1 LKHLETESRYAT
13 PVEQAVLVKYT
24 GWGGLSE
31 AFKEAQEGRWKERY
45 QELKDLLS
53 ESEYRSASRSTIN
66 AHYTD
71 PEIARRVWKVV
82 LRLGYSGGPTLEPA
96 AGVGHFFGVRPLGT
110 PIEMHGIEM
119 DSISG
124 RIAQHLY
131 QSADIRIMPYENVR
145 MDENRYNLIISNV
158 PFSEVKPYE
167 DTRTRTPGLDGRYA
181 LHDFYFLKSLYGTR
195 PGGIIAFI
203 TSRYTMDKESTE
215 VREKMAQT
223 ADFVGAIRLPN
234 NTFRAIANTEVVT
247 DIVFLQ
253 KRSPEQTP
261 SELTRK
267 FITTGEIPL
276 EGTEGTRGVRVNQYF
291 IDNPQF
297 VLGRSELAGTMYRA
311 NEYTVTSE
319 SEDLYG
325 EIDKAIALLPENI
338 MSVMIE
344 NRTRELEEKDSAGAA
359 MAGDSLLNGSYAIG
373 EDTRL
378 YQKHPT
384 TGVVELCSL
393 YEEEAA
399 NSEKIICIMKM
410 VTLKESLKKAIQHY
424 YSDQPLDVQRELA
437 RMNELY
443 DAFVK
448 EYGYLAEKKNWRL
461 IHKDPDATLLCS
473 LENWNPKTKT
483 ATKADIFKGISFA
496 RKSHVTSVEK
506 PADALVL
513 SLSRFGYLNVP
524 YMEAITGTEREQLM
538 SQLVEQGMVYV
549 EPQEYKASRTIKY
562 VTSDDYLS
570 GNVRKKLALAQELAE
585 KDPSLF
591 MGNVTALRKVLPA
604 PLGPEDISI
613 RINSPIV
620 GEEHIKAFISSLL
633 EGRSQDV
640 QILHLSIN
648 GKWEIRAWGT
658 DWNKRTQEYG
668 TEDLDAI
675 GIINLMMNGKPVKVF
690 DKDEGDNLILN
701 AEKTALVEDKAEA
714 INNAFQEWVW
724 AKAERAGDI
733 ALRYNEV
740 FNSHVE
746 RTFTYPERLLD
757 PMAKVFFS
765 GCNFPFPMRPHQA
778 DAVWRILQQKNVM
791 LAHTVGAGKTLE
803 MICAAMELRRLGLR
817 AKPMIVCP
825 DHLIGQWA
833 DNFRQAY
840 PNARLLI
847 ADDQNWHKDNRKTF
861 INKIATGDW
870 DAVVIRSESFK
881 MIPVSKELQESFF
894 YSKIAEYKQILS
906 ETDEGYG
913 KRRSR
918 SIKDVEKAIKRYEE
932 KIKQLADIKQ
942 DEGVIPFDKLG
953 VDQLMID
960 EADIYKNLEYY
971 TQLTNVRGLGSALGS
986 DRAFDMMLKVRYVQS
1001 IDGGVVFAT
1010 GTPISNTLVEG
1021 YTMQR
1026 FLQPEVLKANRL
1038 EAFDEWARQYAET
1051 VTQMELNNTGTGY
1064 VAVTR
1069 FSKIVNVP
1077 ELVTSLRQCWDIQT
1091 AHNLEENGIFVP
1103 GVNLPIMNQVNVAAP
1118 GSPLMKSYLI
1128 YLQERES
1135 RLRGRA
1141 EKGADNI
1148 LSIMTDGRKAA
1159 IDMRLIHPSL
1169 PDDPDSKLN
1178 MSIRKIWDIYEKY
1191 KNERYATAVFFDKPR
1206 SYSKDGRLRFDAV
1219 KEMKERLAALGV
1231 EASEIADMREC
1242 KTFEDR
1248 YLLSVEVNEGKK
1260 RIIFGSTD
1268 TMGAGVNFQRL
1279 LKSIIHVDAPWR
1291 PRDIEQQNGRG
1302 YRQGNTTGT
1311 LDVYNMVTKG
1321 SLDTGLWNVLETKA
1335 IAIRQVMD
1343 GSDRA
1348 TREIEENYYGS
1359 VKELSIDNPLMKEA
1373 IELDHAIKKL
1383 KSLQKG
1389 FRNEV
1394 ANASRQLKLL
1404 PSETDRLKE
1413 EVEKIRGDISLRAA
1427 ESKGDDF
1434 LMVLNGKERRERREA
1449 GLELIK
1455 LSKLLNEKARGSR
1468 KEAQK
1473 EVGSY
1478 AGFPLTIRATG
1489 LWDNHFAEIYAQG
1502 KHNSYGAEVRSDSD
1516 PVGLIRSLH
1525 HSIYRGMENKL
1536 LSCER
1541 MLASKEATRPG
1552 LEKMAS
1558 SRFTKAVELEQKE
1571 ARYKEAVEA
1580 IQEHNEKH
1588 LARASEYPFDWETLD
1603 EWSVEKVALEAQ
1615 RYLGGTSTIM
1625 IAKKSEELAP
1635 SSSSIGQRVRNLYA
1649 IELPESLLKSIDEKM
1664 CGGKLKPQRAM
1675 EIVESAIRDFA
1686 ARGPRWNE
1694 GNGDGLLGSYRRSE
1708 GGASVG
1714 DILIKKASGPD
1725 RQTYKAFLVNR
1736 DGSEKCLGSD
1746 GNLLA
1751 VKERARRFYIFNSVA
1766 SGLRREVELAKTSDQ
1781 SVSSEREGQNA
1792 GLEC

>member
-1 LKHLETESRYAT
+1 
-13 PVEQAVLVKYT
+13 
-24 GWGGLSE
+24 
-31 AFKEAQEGRWKERY
+31 
-45 QELKDLLS
+45 
-53 ESEYRSASRSTIN
+53 
-66 AHYTD
+66 
-71 PEIARRVWKVV
+71 
-82 LRLGYSGGPTLEPA
+82 
-96 AGVGHFFGVRPLGT
+96 
-110 PIEMHGIEM
+110 
-119 DSISG
+119 
-124 RIAQHLY
+124 
-131 QSADIRIMPYENVR
+131 
-145 MDENRYNLIISNV
+145 
-158 PFSEVKPYE
+158 
-167 DTRTRTPGLDGRYA
+167 
-181 LHDFYFLKSLYGTR
+181 
-195 PGGIIAFI
+195 
-203 TSRYTMDKESTE
+203 
-215 VREKMAQT
+215 
-223 ADFVGAIRLPN
+223 
-234 NTFRAIANTEVVT
+234 
-247 DIVFLQ
+247 
-253 KRSPEQTP
+253 
-261 SELTRK
+261 
-267 FITTGEIPL
+267 
-276 EGTEGTRGVRVNQYF
+276 
-291 IDNPQF
+291 
-297 VLGRSELAGTMYRA
+297 
-311 NEYTVTSE
+311 
-319 SEDLYG
+319 
-325 EIDKAIALLPENI
+325 
-338 MSVMIE
+338 
-344 NRTRELEEKDSAGAA
+344 
-359 MAGDSLLNGSYAIG
+359 
-373 EDTRL
+373 
-378 YQKHPT
+378 
-384 TGVVELCSL
+384 
-393 YEEEAA
+393 
-399 NSEKIICIMKM
+399 
-410 VTLKESLKKAIQHY
+410 
-424 YSDQPLDVQRELA
+424 
-437 RMNELY
+437 MNELY
-443 DAFVK
+443 DSFIG
-448 EYGYLAEKKNWRL
+448 EYGYLNEKKNWRL

-473 LENWNPKTKT
+473 LENWNPKTRT
-483 ATKADIFKGISFA
+483 ATKADVFKGISFA
-496 RKSHVTSVEK
+496 RKAHVTSVEK

-524 YMEAITGTEREQLM
+524 YMESVAGTDREQLM
-538 SQLVEQGMVYV
+538 SQLVEQGMVYL
-549 EPQEYKASRTIKY
+549 EPEEYKTSRSIKY
-562 VTSDDYLS
+562 MTSDDYLS
-570 GNVRKKLALAQELAE
+570 GNVRKKLELAQEMAE
-585 KDPSLF
+585 KDPGLF
-591 MGNVTALRKVLPA
+591 LGNVAALRKVLPA

-620 GEEHIKAFISSLL
+620 GEEHIRVFVSSLL
-633 EGRSQDV
+633 DGREEDM

-648 GKWEIRAWGT
+648 GRWEIKTWGT

-668 TEDLDAI
+668 TEDLDAV

-690 DKDEGDNLILN
+690 DKDENDALVLN
-701 AEKTALVEDKAEA
+701 PEKTALVENKAEA

-724 AKAERAGDI
+724 ADNDRAADI
-733 ALRYNEV
+733 ARRYNEV

-746 RTFTYPERLLD
+746 RTFTHPERLLD
-757 PMAKVFFS
+757 PMAKVYFS
-765 GCNFPFPMRPHQA
+765 GCNFPYPMRPHQA

-791 LAHTVGAGKTLE
+791 LAHSVGAGKTLE
-803 MICAAMELRRLGLR
+803 LVCAAMELRRLGLR

-825 DHLIGQWA
+825 DHLIGQWS

-847 ADDQNWHKDNRKTF
+847 ADDQNWHKDNRKIF

-894 YSKIAEYKQILS
+894 YSKIAEYKQILAES
-906 ETDEGYG
+906 DEGYG
-913 KRRSR
+913 RRRSR

-971 TQLTNVRGLGSALGS
+971 TQLANVRGLGSAMGS

-1064 VAVTR
+1064 VPVTR

-1091 AHNLEENGIFVP
+1091 AHNLEEKRIFVP
-1103 GVNLPIMNQVNVAAP
+1103 GVNLPILNQVNVAAP
-1118 GSPLMKSYLI
+1118 GSPLMKSYLR

-1135 RLRGRA
+1135 RLHGRA

-1159 IDMRLIHPSL
+1159 IDMRLVHPSL
-1169 PDDPDSKLN
+1169 PNDPNSKLN
-1178 MSIRKIWDIYEKY
+1178 ISIQKIWELYEKY
-1191 KNERYATAVFFDKPR
+1191 KKERYTTAVFFDKPR
-1206 SYSKDGRLRFDAV
+1206 SYSRDGDLRFDAV
-1219 KEMKERLAALGV
+1219 KEMKERLTALGV
-1231 EASEIADMREC
+1231 EPSEIADMREC

-1343 GSDRA
+1343 GSDKA

-1394 ANASRQLKLL
+1394 ANATRQLKLL
-1404 PSETDRLKE
+1404 PSESDRLKE
-1413 EVEKIRGDISLRAA
+1413 ELEKIRTDISLRAL
-1427 ESKGDDF
+1427 ESKGDEF
-1434 LMVLNGKERRERREA
+1434 KMALGGKEYGERREA

-1455 LSKLLNEKARGSR
+1455 VARLLNEKSR
-1468 KEAQK
+1468 ASQKEAQK
-1473 EVGSY
+1473 TVGSY
-1478 AGFPLTIRATG
+1478 AGFPLTIRVSG
-1489 LWDNHFAEIYAQG
+1489 LWDNHYAEIYAQG
-1502 KHNSYGAEVRSDSD
+1502 KHNAYGAEVRADSD
-1516 PVGLIRSLH
+1516 PVGLIRSVH
-1525 HSIYRGMENKL
+1525 HSIYKGMESKL

-1552 LEKMAS
+1552 LERMAS
-1558 SRFTKAVELEQKE
+1558 SRFTKAADLEQKE
-1571 ARYKEAVEA
+1571 ARYKEVVED
-1580 IQEHNEKH
+1580 IQEHNKKH
-1588 LARASEYPFDWETLD
+1588 TERATEYRFDWEEFD
-1603 EWSVEKVALEAQ
+1603 EWTGEKVEQ
-1615 RYLGGTSTIM
+1615 EVERYLGTTSTFLITQ
-1625 IAKKSEELAP
+1625 KSGEITIT
-1635 SSSSIGQRVRNLYA
+1635 SSQIGERVKNLYA
-1649 IELPESLLKSIDEKM
+1649 IELPKTLLTSIDNGVSE
-1664 CGGKLKPQRAM
+1664 GKLKPERAM
-1675 EIVESAIRDFA
+1675 EIVEDAIKDFE

-1694 GNGDGLLGSYRRSE
+1694 GNGDGLSGSFRRSE
-1708 GGASVG
+1708 GCTRAG
-1714 DILIKKASGPD
+1714 DMLVKNVLGPD
-1725 RQTYKAFLVNR
+1725 GQLYKVYLVSKDESEKYLGC
-1736 DGSEKCLGSD
+1736 DGS
-1746 GNLLA
+1746 LLA
-1751 VKERARRFYIFNSVA
+1751 VKERARRFYIFNNVA
-1766 SGLRREVELAKTSDQ
+1766 TRLRREAELMKVSDQ
-1781 SVSSEREGQNA
+1781 SVSSQRDVRGS
-1792 GLEC
+1792 GLEY

>member
-1 LKHLETESRYAT
+1 M
-13 PVEQAVLVKYT
+13 
-24 GWGGLSE
+24 
-31 AFKEAQEGRWKERY
+31 
-45 QELKDLLS
+45 
-53 ESEYRSASRSTIN
+53 
-66 AHYTD
+66 
-71 PEIARRVWKVV
+71 

-96 AGVGHFFGVRPLGT
+96 AGVGHFFGVRPLGV

-145 MDENRYNLIISNV
+145 MEENRYNLIISNV
-158 PFSEVKPYE
+158 PFSDVRPYE
-167 DTRTRTPGLDGRYA
+167 DSRTRTPGLDGRYA

-195 PGGIIAFI
+195 PGGIVAFI
-203 TSRYTMDKESTE
+203 TSRYTLDKESTE
-215 VREKMAQT
+215 VREKIAES
-223 ADFVGAIRLPN
+223 ANIVGAIRLPN
-234 NTFRAIANTEVVT
+234 DTFKGIASTEVVT

-253 KRSPEQTP
+253 KRSPSQEL

-267 FITTGEIPL
+267 FLGTGEIEL
-276 EGTEGTRGVRVNQYF
+276 EGKEGARKVHVNQYF

-297 VLGRSELAGTMYRA
+297 VLGRAELAGTMYRA
-311 NEYTVTSE
+311 NEYTVTSQ
-319 SEDLYG
+319 SEDLYE
-325 EIDKAIALLPENI
+325 EIDKAIQLLPENI

-344 NRTRELEEKDSAGAA
+344 NRTRELEEKRPVEVGKGSEC
-359 MAGDSLLNGSYAIG
+359 LLNGSYVIG
-373 EDTRL
+373 SDTRL
-378 YQKHPT
+378 YQKHPI
-384 TGVVELCSL
+384 TGEIELCSL
-393 YEEEAA
+393 YEDEAA
-399 NSEKIICIMKM
+399 NNAKIVCIMKM

-424 YSDQPLDVQRELA
+424 YSDQPLEVQRELT

-443 DAFVK
+443 DSFVV
-448 EYGYLAEKKNWRL
+448 EYGYLSEKRNWRL
-461 IHKDPDATLLCS
+461 FHKDPDATILGS

-496 RKSHVTSVEK
+496 RKTHVTSVEK

-524 YMEAITGTEREQLM
+524 YMESITGIERDQLM
-538 SQLVEQGMVYV
+538 TQLVEQEMVYV
-549 EPQEYKASRTIKY
+549 EPEEYKASRTIKY

-570 GNVRKKLALAQELAE
+570 GNVRRKLELADE
-585 KDPSLF
+585 MAQGDPDLF
-591 MGNVTALRKVLPA
+591 LGNATSLRKVFPA

-620 GEEHIKAFISSLL
+620 GEEHLRCFVSSLL
-633 EGRSQDV
+633 EGSAEDV
-640 QILHLSIN
+640 QIVHLSIN
-648 GKWEIRAWGT
+648 GRWEIKAWGT

-668 TEDLDAI
+668 TADLDALA
-675 GIINLMMNGKPVKVF
+675 IINLVMNGKPVKVF
-690 DKDEGDNLILN
+690 DRDEDDTLVLN
-701 AEKTALVEDKAEA
+701 PEKTALVENKAEA

-724 AKAERAGDI
+724 ADPERASDI
-733 ALRYNEV
+733 AERYNEV

-746 RTFTYPERLLD
+746 RTFTHPERLLD
-757 PMAKVFFS
+757 PGAKVYFS
-765 GCNFPFPMRPHQA
+765 GCSFPFPMRPHQA
-778 DAVWRILQQKNVM
+778 DAVWRMLQQKNVM

-803 MICAAMELRRLGLR
+803 MICAAMELRRLRLR

-833 DNFRQAY
+833 DNFRQSY

-881 MIPVSKELQESFF
+881 MIPVSKELQEGFF
-894 YSKIAEYKQILS
+894 HSKIAEYRQILS
-906 ETDEGYG
+906 ETDQSGG
-913 KRRSR
+913 RRSR
-918 SIKDVEKAIKRYEE
+918 SIKDLEKAIKRYEE

-942 DEGVIPFDKLG
+942 DEGVIPFDRLG

-1026 FLQPEVLKANRL
+1026 FLQPEALKANGL

-1064 VAVTR
+1064 VPVTR

-1091 AHNLEENGIFVP
+1091 AHNLEEHGIFVP
-1103 GVNLPIMNQVNVAAP
+1103 GVNLPVMNQVNLAAP
-1118 GSPLMKSYLI
+1118 GSPLMKSYLTH
-1128 YLQERES
+1128 LQERES
-1135 RLRGRA
+1135 RLHGRA
-1141 EKGADNI
+1141 EKGEDNI

-1159 IDMRLIHPSL
+1159 IDMRLIHPGL
-1169 PDDPDSKLN
+1169 PNDPDSKLN
-1178 MSIRKIWDIYEKY
+1178 LSIRKVWQLYEKY
-1191 KNERYATAVFFDKPR
+1191 KNERYTTAVFFDKPR
-1206 SYSKDGRLRFDAV
+1206 SYSKDGVLRFDAV
-1219 KEMKERLAALGV
+1219 KEMKEGLIGLGV
-1231 EASEIADMREC
+1231 DPNEMADMREC
-1242 KTFEDR
+1242 KSFEDR

-1260 RIIFGSTD
+1260 RIVFGSTD

-1335 IAIRQVMD
+1335 LAIRQVMD
-1343 GSDRA
+1343 GSDKA

-1394 ANASRQLKLL
+1394 ANAARQLKLL
-1404 PSETDRLKE
+1404 PSDTERLTQ
-1413 EVEKIRGDISLRAA
+1413 EVEKVRNDISLRAP
-1427 ESKGDDF
+1427 EPKGDEF
-1434 LMVLNGKERRERREA
+1434 LMVVNGKEYQGKA
-1449 GLELIK
+1449 GSGAGAHKVARLM
-1455 LSKLLNEKARGSR
+1455 NEKARST
-1468 KEAQK
+1468 QK
-1473 EVGSY
+1473 EVQKAIGSY
-1478 AGFPLTIRATG
+1478 AGLPLSIRASG
-1489 LWDNHFAEIYAQG
+1489 MWDNHFAEIYAQG
-1502 KHNSYGAEVRSDSD
+1502 KHYGYGADVRVDSD

-1525 HSIYRGMENKL
+1525 HSIYKGMESKL
-1536 LSCER
+1536 VSCEKA
-1541 MLASKEATRPG
+1541 LASRVATRPG

-1558 SRFTKAVELEQKE
+1558 AMFTKSDEL
-1571 ARYKEAVEA
+1571 
-1580 IQEHNEKH
+1580 
-1588 LARASEYPFDWETLD
+1588 RAE
-1603 EWSVEKVALEAQ
+1603 
-1615 RYLGGTSTIM
+1615 
-1625 IAKKSEELAP
+1625 
-1635 SSSSIGQRVRNLYA
+1635 
-1649 IELPESLLKSIDEKM
+1649 
-1664 CGGKLKPQRAM
+1664 
-1675 EIVESAIRDFA
+1675 
-1686 ARGPRWNE
+1686 
-1694 GNGDGLLGSYRRSE
+1694 
-1708 GGASVG
+1708 
-1714 DILIKKASGPD
+1714 
-1725 RQTYKAFLVNR
+1725 
-1736 DGSEKCLGSD
+1736 GSEVQGGC
-1746 GNLLA
+1746 
-1751 VKERARRFYIFNSVA
+1751 
-1766 SGLRREVELAKTSDQ
+1766 
-1781 SVSSEREGQNA
+1781 
-1792 GLEC
+1792 